1 MSHTLLCREKF
12 DFVLYDDET
21 RQTLNNNL
29 GSLKEKLLKISVKF
43 YEIY

>member
-1 MSHTLLCREKF
+1 MRCTFLCRAKF

-21 RQTLNNNL
+21 PQTLNNKL
-29 GSLKEKLLKISVKF
+29 GTLKEKLLKIFVKF